1 MPGTITETQVPTGAW
16 KADKLHSSIG
26 FAVEHMGVSL
36 FRGRFSDY
44 DATLE
49 ITPEGRRLEG
59 AARVNSVDVSDENL
73 EAHLASPE
81 FFDAQR
87 TPELH
92 FASTNLRVDGERL
105 ALTGELTI
113 RGHTERLEA
122 TGTIR
127 YVAQD
132 IAGGERVGLALEAT
146 VDRRRFGLDWNA
158 PLAGGGF
165 ALGTDVTLE
174 VRLELT
180 RGT

>member
-1 MPGTITETQVPTGAW
+1 MADTITPTHVPTGAW
-16 KADKLHSSIG
+16 QVDRLHSSIG

-36 FRGRFSDY
+36 FRGHFTDY
-44 DATLE
+44 DTTLE
-49 ITPEGRRLEG
+49 VTADGARLEG
-59 AARVNSVDVSDENL
+59 AARVDSVDVADENL

-87 TPELH
+87 TPELR
-92 FASTNLRVDGERL
+92 FSSTDLQVDGERL

-132 IAGGERVGLALEAT
+132 IAGAERVGLVLEAT

-158 PLAGGGF
+158 PLAGGGL
-165 ALGTDVTLE
+165 ALGTDVTLD

-180 RGT
+180 RGA

>member
-1 MPGTITETQVPTGAW
+1 MPATTTETQVPTGAW
-16 KADKLHSSIG
+16 QVDRLHSSIG

-36 FRGRFSDY
+36 FRGSFTDF
-44 DATLE
+44 DATLDV
-49 ITPEGRRLEG
+49 TPDGARLEG
-59 AARVNSVDVSDENL
+59 AVRVDSVDVSDENL

-87 TPELH
+87 TPELR
-92 FASTNLRVDGERL
+92 FASSDLRVDGERL

-122 TGTIR
+122 TGTLR

-158 PLAGGGF
+158 PLAGGGL

-180 RGT
+180 RGA